1 LLISFLTWTEINK
14 SAGKTFLNFTMP
26 SFKDIQDAHERI
38 RPFIHRTPILSNA
51 SLNKL
56 SSAELFFKCENFQ
69 KAGSFKIRG
78 ATNTVL
84 QLTQEELDRG
94 IVTASSG
101 NHGAALSM
109 AVSNRGGKTTVV
121 MPNNTPK
128 MKVDNVER
136 NGGEIVW
143 CEPVQESREKVL
155 KELLAE
161 TGAVLVHPYNDERI
175 IAGQGT
181 AAKELLEDHP
191 DLDMIISPVSGGGL
205 LSGTLCSAKEMKPEI
220 LVYGA
225 EPEEADDAY
234 RSFQSGEIQAN
245 ETTNTICDG
254 LRAQIGTIPFPII
267 QEKVDGII
275 TVTEEE
281 IIDAMSMI
289 WERMKII
296 VEPSSTITLA
306 AILKRKEL
314 FAGQKVGLILSG
326 GNVDLG
332 EIPF

>member
-1 LLISFLTWTEINK
+1 MP
-14 SAGKTFLNFTMP
+14 TFQ
-26 SFKDIQDAHERI
+26 DIKNAHKRI
-38 RPFIHRTPILSNA
+38 RPFIHRTPVLTNS

-56 SSAELFFKCENFQ
+56 SGADLYFKCENFQ
-69 KAGSFKIRG
+69 KVGSFKIRG

-84 QLTQEELDRG
+84 QLTDEELALG

-101 NHGAALSM
+101 NHGAALCM
-109 AVSNRGGKTTVV
+109 AVSNRGGKTIVV

-128 MKVDNVER
+128 IKVDNVER

-143 CEPVQESREKVL
+143 CEPIQASREKVL
-155 KELLAE
+155 QEIMDE

-181 AAKELLEDHP
+181 AAKELLEDYP
-191 DLDMIISPVSGGGL
+191 DLERIVSPVSGGGL
-205 LSGTLCSAKEMKPEI
+205 LSGTLCSAKEMKPGI

-225 EPEEADDAY
+225 EPAEADDAY
-234 RSFQSGEIQAN
+234 RSLQSGEIQGN
-245 ETTNTICDG
+245 KTTNTICDG
-254 LRAQIGTIPFPII
+254 LRAQIGTITFPII

-275 TVTEEE
+275 TVTEDE
-281 IIDAMSMI
+281 IIHSMRLI

-296 VEPSSTITLA
+296 VEPSSAITLS

-314 FAGQKVGLILSG
+314 FKGKNVGLILSG
-326 GNVDLG
+326 GNVDL
-332 EIPF
+332 EDLPF

>member
-1 LLISFLTWTEINK
+1 
-14 SAGKTFLNFTMP
+14 MP

-38 RPFIHRTPILSNA
+38 RPFIHRTPVLTNS

-56 SSAELFFKCENFQ
+56 SRAELYFKCENFQ
-69 KAGSFKIRG
+69 KTGSFKIRG

-84 QLTQEELDRG
+84 QLSQEELDRG

-109 AVSNRGGKTTVV
+109 AVSNSGGNTTVV

-128 MKVDNVER
+128 MKVHNVER
-136 NGGEIVW
+136 NGGKVVW

-155 KELLAE
+155 QELIDE

-181 AAKELLEDHP
+181 AAKELLEDYP
-191 DLDMIISPVSGGGL
+191 DLELIVSPVSGGGL
-205 LSGTLCSAKEMKPEI
+205 LSGTLCAVKEMKPGI
-220 LVYGA
+220 RVYGA
-225 EPEEADDAY
+225 EPLEADDAY
-234 RSFQSGEIQAN
+234 RSLMLGEIQAN
-245 ETTNTICDG
+245 ESTNTICDG
-254 LRAQIGTIPFPII
+254 LRAQIGTIAFPII
-267 QEKVDGII
+267 QKRVDGII
-275 TVTEEE
+275 TVTEDE
-281 IIDAMSMI
+281 IIDAMQMI

-296 VEPSSTITLA
+296 VEPSSSITLA
-306 AILKRKEL
+306 AVLKTKDL
-314 FAGQKVGLILSG
+314 FEGKKVGLILSG

-332 EIPF
+332 GIPF

>member
-1 LLISFLTWTEINK
+1 
-14 SAGKTFLNFTMP
+14 MP

-38 RPFIHRTPILSNA
+38 RSFIHRTPVLTNS

-56 SSAELFFKCENFQ
+56 TGAELYFKCENFQ

-143 CEPVQESREKVL
+143 CEPVQESRETVL
-155 KELLAE
+155 QDLLTE
-161 TGAVLVHPYNDERI
+161 TGVVLVHPYNDERI

-191 DLDMIISPVSGGGL
+191 DLELLVSPVSGGGL
-205 LSGTLCSAKEMKPEI
+205 LSGTLCSTKEMKPEI

-225 EPEEADDAY
+225 EPAEADDAF
-234 RSFQSGEIQAN
+234 RSLRSGIIRSN
-245 ETTNTICDG
+245 ETTNTVCDG
-254 LRAQIGTIPFPII
+254 LRAQIGSIPFPII

-275 TVTEEE
+275 TVTEDE
-281 IIDAMSMI
+281 IIDAMRMI

-314 FAGQKVGLILSG
+314 FAGKKVGLILSG
-326 GNVDLG
+326 GNVDL
-332 EIPF
+332 EEVPF